1 MADPRQLFPEQTPEG
16 GAPLAGPDPIYL
28 ENPVLDATVRMLV
41 ELAAQ
46 VWIERERRLTL
57 ESVLAARGLL
67 DAAAIEA
74 FRPDAAQAAALKA
87 ERARFIEDVFKD
99 IASTV
104 TEFSG
109 LTLSK
114 IGHQGTVITATGYEI
129 PLLKNETARK
139 AAGIING

>member
-1 MADPRQLFPEQTPEG
+1 VADPRQLFPEQTPEG

-87 ERARFIEDVFKD
+87 ERARFIEDVFK
-99 IASTV
+99 
-104 TEFSG
+104 E
-109 LTLSK
+109 LRR
-114 IGHQGTVITATGYEI
+114 I
-129 PLLKNETARK
+129 PVAP
-139 AAGIING
+139 AP